1 MCLPVLARPATSKQT
16 SPRPEGVTFLGG
28 LALIL
33 GAILLIAGISFAL
46 PFPERWDHGP
56 ALIGFWIM
64 LSFGYLGFGQFLPPL
79 FVPIIGIPMI
89 VILATLY
96 FAAADRVLFR
106 TSMGMDPRHNVGI
119 IWSSVEHS
127 PGHHLGSI
135 RFLWYTW
142 ADCNSNDTGLSHQ
155 SSRSKLLFQTA
166 LERFARLSLAV
177 LGEIGFQSLRGRDL
191 PQNRFCWNALH
202 SCCD

>member
-1 MCLPVLARPATSKQT
+1 MGLPVLARPATSKQT

-33 GAILLIAGISFAL
+33 GVILLIAGISFAL

-96 FAAADRVLFR
+96 FAAGIGFFSGRQWAWTLGITLALF
-106 TSMGMDPRHNVGI
+106 GVA
-119 IWSSVEHS
+119 SSI
-127 PGHHLGSI
+127 LQAI
-135 RFLWYTW
+135 TW
-142 ADCNSNDTGLSHQ
+142 AQYDFFGIPGLIVTLMILVYLISP
-155 SSRSKLLFQTA
+155 L
-166 LERFARLSLAV
+166 ARNFFFKRPLS
-177 LGEIGFQSLRGRDL
+177 G
-191 PQNRFCWNALH
+191 LH
-202 SCCD
+202 A